1 MMTAYATQFARPTAD
16 TIFHTTIESPVGPL
30 LLAGTETVLHFVSF
44 ASSRRAVRPRPQWQR
59 ANGQFQEAERQLR
72 AYFDRKLTIF
82 DLPISLDGTEFQLEV
97 WNRLREIPYGET
109 ISYGEL
115 ARRIGKPD
123 AARAVGL
130 ANGQNPIP
138 IIIPCHRVIGS
149 DGSLTGFGGGL
160 PIKQKLL
167 RLENPQADLF

>member
-1 MMTAYATQFARPTAD
+1 MSASATHLARESSQALSYS
-16 TIFHTTIESPVGPL
+16 TIDSPVGPL
-30 LLAGTETVLHFVSF
+30 LLAGTDRALHFLSF
-44 ASSRRAVRPRPQWQR
+44 ASSRRAVSPKPAWKQS
-59 ANGQFQEAERQLR
+59 AAPFKEAERQIKS
-72 AYFDRKLTIF
+72 YFARELKQF
-82 DLPISLDGTEFQLEV
+82 DLPLALEGSEFQLEV
-97 WNRLREIPYGET
+97 WKNLRLIPFGET

-130 ANGQNPIP
+130 ANGQNPIA

-160 PIKQKLL
+160 ATKEKLL
-167 RLENPQADLF
+167 RLEASQVSLF